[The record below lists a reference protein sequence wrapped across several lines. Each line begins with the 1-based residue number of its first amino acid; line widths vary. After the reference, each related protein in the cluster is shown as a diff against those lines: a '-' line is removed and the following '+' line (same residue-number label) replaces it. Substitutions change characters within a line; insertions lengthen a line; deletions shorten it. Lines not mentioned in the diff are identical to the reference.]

1 MKGASDIPGIATK
14 APEGVRADGTPF
26 RVMVVDDSIF
36 IAKQIGQIL
45 TSEGFEVITTAGDG
59 EEAVKKYQEL
69 QSKIDLVT
77 MDITMPK
84 MDGVT
89 ALEKI
94 MEFDPNAKI
103 VMISALGRQDLV
115 KKSLLLGAKNYIV
128 KPLDRK
134 KVLERVVSVVKVEG

>member
-84 MDGVT
+84 WTELLPLRRSWNLIPM
-89 ALEKI
+89 
-94 MEFDPNAKI
+94 
-103 VMISALGRQDLV
+103 R
-115 KKSLLLGAKNYIV
+115 KS
-128 KPLDRK
+128 
-134 KVLERVVSVVKVEG
+134 S